1 MMARDARRVNARGK
15 APKVNRQED
24 GDEGDATLYIPLR
37 NSSLERSAAAT
48 KTTLVGASTAAATFS
63 FGTNKNRNAS
73 LIRPPSSARPSEGRE
88 DG

>member
-1 MMARDARRVNARGK
+1 M
-15 APKVNRQED
+15 NRQED
-24 GDEGDATLYIPLR
+24 DEDDEDDDEDDATVFIPLR
-37 NSSLERSAAAT
+37 DSSLERSAAAT
-48 KTTLVGASTAAATFS
+48 KTTTLVGASTAATFS